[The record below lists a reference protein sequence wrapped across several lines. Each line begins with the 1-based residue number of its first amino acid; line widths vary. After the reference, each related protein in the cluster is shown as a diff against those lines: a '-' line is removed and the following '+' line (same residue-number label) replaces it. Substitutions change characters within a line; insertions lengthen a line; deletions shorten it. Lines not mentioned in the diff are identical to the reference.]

1 MRFIKEG
8 THIDFI
14 GKRKLAIAFSL
25 ILIILGLVVFFKR
38 GGENFGVDFSG
49 GTLIQ
54 LEFSQEIPIEDI
66 RISLKEIELGK
77 STIQRFGEGKA
88 LIIRTQADSE
98 KIVLEKL
105 RQDYPDNPFIHQ
117 RTEMVGPAVREDL
130 RKRGLWALILS
141 FMGIGIYVSMRFQF
155 EYALGAVVALIHDIL
170 ITMGICAIAGRE
182 ITLPVLAGFLT
193 LIGYSINDTIVV
205 YDRIREDL
213 RLMRKENFETI
224 INTSINQTLSR
235 TVLTTLTTLIAVVA
249 LFAWGG
255 EVIHDFAFV
264 LIVGIIT
271 GTYSSIFV
279 ASPLIV
285 EWRKWKRKKSG

>member
-1 MRFIKEG
+1 MRFIKES
-8 THIDFI
+8 THVDFI
-14 GKRKLAIAFSL
+14 GKRKIAVTISL
-25 ILIILGLVVFFKR
+25 GLIILGLVFFFMR
-38 GGENFGVDFSG
+38 GEKNFGVDFSG

-54 LEFSQEIPIEDI
+54 LEFEKEIPVEDI
-66 RISLKEIELGK
+66 RAVLKEINLGK
-77 STIQRFGEGKA
+77 STIQRFGDGKEV
-88 LIIRTQADSE
+88 IIRTQADTERIILKTIRENFS
-98 KIVLEKL
+98 
-105 RQDYPDNPFIHQ
+105 DNSFIHK
-117 RTEMVGPAVREDL
+117 RTEMVGPAVGEAL
-130 RKRGLWALILS
+130 RQKGMLALIFS
-141 FMGIGIYVSMRFQF
+141 FLGIGIYVSIRFEF
-155 EYALGAVVALIHDIL
+155 EYAVGAVTALIHDIL
-170 ITMGICAIAGRE
+170 ITLGVCAIAGKE

-235 TVLTTLTTLIAVVA
+235 TLLTTLTTLLAVVA
-249 LFAWGG
+249 LFIWGG

-264 LIVGIIT
+264 LMVGIIT

-285 EWRKWKRKKSG
+285 EWRRWRRKK